1 MKDLLRHVLR
11 LAAIPA
17 FILLSLL
24 VVPSLAPSGTS
35 TPRPSWT
42 EQSSYILG
50 DELYTVGVASQA
62 STIEEGRQ
70 QAFAHG
76 VEMMNFAQTVD
87 VSDLMIET
95 QMMYEEPNP
104 NSTFTVY
111 RLLKVSLSKLLELK
125 EEADGRG
132 LDSPRMRE
140 TLKRLRVLRQGQ
152 VSQKLQVEPREQAIA
167 TQSKELED
175 QIHWNSTMA
184 CKYVK
189 PDMTTS
195 EVQSL
200 LGKPDV
206 DTLIQGF
213 GTWQYGRTNIW
224 FLKGRVD
231 FVQAGVPC

>member
-1 MKDLLRHVLR
+1 MQCLR
-11 LAAIPA
+11 LAVIPA
-17 FILLSLL
+17 FILFSFL

-76 VEMMNFAQTVD
+76 VAEIMNFAQTVD
-87 VSDLMIET
+87 VSALVIET
-95 QMMYEEPNP
+95 QMTYEEENP
-104 NSTFTVY
+104 NSTVTVY
-111 RLLKVSLSKLLELK
+111 RLLKVSLTSLLEMK
-125 EEADGRG
+125 GKADGGG

-140 TLKRLRVLRQGQ
+140 ALKRLRALRQGP
-152 VSQKLQVEPREQAIA
+152 VSQKFQAEPKEQAIA
-167 TQSKELED
+167 TQSKELQN
-175 QIHWNSTMA
+175 QIHWKSTMA

-200 LGKPDV
+200 LGNPDL

-213 GTWQYGRTNIW
+213 GTWQYGRTKIW

-231 FVQAGVPC
+231 YVQAGVPC

>member
-1 MKDLLRHVLR
+1 MQFLR

-17 FILLSLL
+17 IILLSYL
-24 VVPSLAPSGTS
+24 VGASLALSGTS

-76 VEMMNFAQTVD
+76 VAEIMNFAQTVD
-87 VSDLMIET
+87 VSALVIET
-95 QMMYEEPNP
+95 QMTYEEENP
-104 NSTFTVY
+104 NSTVTVY
-111 RLLKVSLSKLLELK
+111 RLLKVSLTSLLELK
-125 EEADGRG
+125 GKADGGG
-132 LDSPRMRE
+132 LASPRMRE
-140 TLKRLRVLRQGQ
+140 ALKRLRALRQGP
-152 VSQKLQVEPREQAIA
+152 VSQKFQVEPSEQAIA
-167 TQSKELED
+167 TQSQELED

-184 CKYVK
+184 CKHVK
-189 PDMTTS
+189 PDMTTA

-200 LGKPDV
+200 LGNPDV

-213 GTWQYGRTNIW
+213 GTWQYGSTTIW

-231 FVQAGVPC
+231 YVQAGEPC